1 MCTIFTQPVLVVFVS
16 LIVLLRQGGN
26 AWAMVG
32 FPFTANSN
40 QKSSLSNRNLKYQE
54 VAKKLMFD
62 VRGVHGVA

>member
-32 FPFTANSN
+32 FPFTTAIKKN
-40 QKSSLSNRNLKYQE
+40 SLSNRNLKYQE

-62 VRGVHGVA
+62 VQGVHGVA